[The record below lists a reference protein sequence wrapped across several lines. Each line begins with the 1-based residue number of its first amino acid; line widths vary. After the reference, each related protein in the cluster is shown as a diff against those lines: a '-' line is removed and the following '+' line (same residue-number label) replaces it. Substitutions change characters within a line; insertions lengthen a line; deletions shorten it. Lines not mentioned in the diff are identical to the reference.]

1 MSKITVTW
9 GRRAAIGPD
18 LFEEV
23 RSMERSFG
31 TARLA
36 AEFAA
41 DIVFM
46 IEGREHTNA
55 WSDKF
60 YMVGRDRPRVQ
71 YDNAARNEWV
81 EVEYC
86 PLSQQGVG

>member
-9 GRRAAIGPD
+9 GRRVAIGPD
-18 LFEEV
+18 QFEEV

-31 TARLA
+31 TAKLA

-46 IEGREHTNA
+46 LEGREHTNA

-60 YMVGRDRPRVQ
+60 YMVGRDKPRVRVE
-71 YDNAARNEWV
+71 NAARNEWV
-81 EVEYC
+81 EVEYKSTY
-86 PLSQQGVG
+86 PMGAG